1 MRRYLFPLILGIA
14 GCGFLIY
21 LGMWQLERRDWKEG
35 LLADI
40 TAGSAAPLATV
51 AKSPSLSSLLVW
63 AVMREDSLVLTV
75 SGLGSGRSLRKAL
88 RVLTS
93 RVSTTTPLPSA
104 WAGSEC
110 SRWRRAVPA
119 LLSDWQRASLA
130 AIRVDPALSTD
141 PAYRW
146 NATVAGASLAQGITA
161 RGTDPQGQPV
171 QARAVYFARG
181 AQVFQA
187 AVYGA
192 SSDEVNTTFFDGL
205 KLP

>member
-1 MRRYLFPLILGIA
+1 MFPNLIDRAKRRIPSLAIL
-14 GCGFLIY
+14 C
-21 LGMWQLERRDWKEG
+21 
-35 LLADI
+35 LLAL
-40 TAGSAAPLATV
+40 TACYPAFN
-51 AKSPSLSSLLVW
+51 W
-63 AVMREDSLVLTV
+63 RE
-75 SGLGSGRSLRKAL
+75 LRL
-88 RVLTS
+88 EG
-93 RVSTTTPLPSA
+93 TPLQALLPCKAETAERTVPLGGASTLLHMHSCKAGGLTFALA
-104 WAGSEC
+104 WANAADAA
-110 SRWRRAVPA
+110 AVPA

-130 AIRVDPALSTD
+130 AIRVDPALSAD